1 MANKSR
7 ESETYL
13 VAKEHLP
20 RHVGIIMD
28 GNGRWA
34 KKRGLPRTAGH
45 ARGAK
50 VFKEIALY
58 CADRGVKA
66 VTFYAFSTE
75 NWKRPPDEVSTL
87 MSLLRDC
94 LEDGLEHYR
103 RKNVRAHVIG
113 DAEQLPASLREM
125 IDEVEKSYTQN
136 TGMILNVALNYGGR
150 AEIVRAVQNIAA
162 EAAAG
167 RLSPESVTEETVE
180 QNLYTAGQPPL
191 DLVIRPSGEE
201 RLSNFMLWQSAYSE
215 FWFSDVLWP
224 DFTKDD
230 LERAFRDF
238 ENRNRRFG
246 GI

>member
-103 RKNVRAHVIG
+103 RKNVRAHIIG
-113 DAEQLPASLREM
+113 AAEQLPASLREM